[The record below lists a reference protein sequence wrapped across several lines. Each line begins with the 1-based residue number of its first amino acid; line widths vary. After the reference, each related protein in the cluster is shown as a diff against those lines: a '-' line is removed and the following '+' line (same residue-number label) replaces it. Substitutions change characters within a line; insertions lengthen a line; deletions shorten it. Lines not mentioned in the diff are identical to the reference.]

1 MGLGV
6 QATPRRSAPVS
17 RRVQGWGPSG
27 GDVAAGRA
35 AHSCKVRS
43 QFPAFHSNFLQLQ
56 WLQAALLIVNKYK
69 GSLAQNR
76 KQRNLPSSI
85 NYNKHL
91 QAEKL

>member
-1 MGLGV
+1 MHLCCSECRAKV
-6 QATPRRSAPVS
+6 PRGEMQLRSCS
-17 RRVQGWGPSG
+17 HQ
-27 GDVAAGRA
+27 
-35 AHSCKVRS
+35 VRS
-43 QFPAFHSNFLQLQ
+43 QFPAFHSNFLLLQ

-91 QAEKL
+91 